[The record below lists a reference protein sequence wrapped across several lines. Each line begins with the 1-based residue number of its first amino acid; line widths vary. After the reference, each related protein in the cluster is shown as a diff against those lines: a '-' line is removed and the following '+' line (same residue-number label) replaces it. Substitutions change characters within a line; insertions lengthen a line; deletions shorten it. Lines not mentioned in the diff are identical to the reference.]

1 MRKQTVCRSRIMPDW
16 QTNKGC
22 RIHRQPSHKNNYF
35 LLLFKSSDYSR
46 ASNFSFNLSLGAAP
60 TNLSTICPPLKKS
73 IVGMLRTP
81 KSSAISAFSS
91 TSHFPTISLPSYSSA
106 SSEMIAPRSPEVNNQ
121 WQFAVFILFEVLCR
135 NFYFHFII
143 SCLLVIVAHEVLHLY
158 KHLQIT
164 CHYRMFYDTASEV
177 YRPAVVVVLRNCNLN
192 GTAGQQLFNQF
203 GPL

>member
-22 RIHRQPSHKNNYF
+22 RCIRQPSHKNNYF
-35 LLLFKSSDYSR
+35 LLLVKSSDYSR

-91 TSHFPTISLPSYSSA
+91 TSHFPTISIPSYSSA
-106 SSEMIAPRSPEVNNQ
+106 SSEMIGPTIRQGPHHVAQRSTTNGSSPFLYFSKFSVVI
-121 WQFAVFILFEVLCR
+121 FTSIL
-135 NFYFHFII
+135 
-143 SCLLVIVAHEVLHLY
+143 
-158 KHLQIT
+158 
-164 CHYRMFYDTASEV
+164 
-177 YRPAVVVVLRNCNLN
+177 
-192 GTAGQQLFNQF
+192 LF
-203 GPL
+203 PVC